1 MLPFE
6 AENRT
11 HVSPVRGRTEI
22 LSCRPNPG
30 CCCYFAFVYT
40 LILTSTHTLCCSE
53 LMTASQSIAFA
64 VIAQHQHQ
72 MSTEGMLPRMR
83 NTHNS
88 GTTGVIATKFCK
100 FFSANY
106 EFCQQPFELLSV
118 STENKLLGS
127 GTKTIISNQD
137 DAPGLHKQNAAR
149 LCHPAAAGKEDRQ
162 ERGGFVHPLSGAL
175 CSAEQPTAPAGCQC
189 RTEMHEELQW
199 DLSDKDPF
207 SQMLP
212 EQDQTEPPVWSL
224 PTSNCSPTVVP
235 CAAGQEPILSPPGGI
250 YGAQTVREGLAE
262 AQQNVPQ
269 IHRTKLCW
277 LLLSHTSRKKQQ
289 QALLM

>member
-207 SQMLP
+207 SKCSQNKTRP
-212 EQDQTEPPVWSL
+212 SHQCGAFPP
-224 PTSNCSPTVVP
+224 PT
-235 CAAGQEPILSPPGGI
+235 AA
-250 YGAQTVREGLAE
+250 
-262 AQQNVPQ
+262 PQ
-269 IHRTKLCW
+269 LCRV
-277 LLLSHTSRKKQQ
+277 LLDRNPS
-289 QALLM
+289 